1 MLCFTQLGSLI
12 NTIFVN
18 FVIKNKLAEIE
29 DESFLKEIYGLI
41 SDDETPYEF
50 SAEQEIRIEQALE
63 EIRQGKVI
71 SNDDVKRDAEEW
83 LRK

>member
-1 MLCFTQLGSLI
+1 MS
-12 NTIFVN
+12 TIELKDK
-18 FVIKNKLAEIE
+18 IQKRLAEIE

-50 SAEQEIRIEQALE
+50 YAEQEIRIEQALE

>member
-1 MLCFTQLGSLI
+1 MS
-12 NTIFVN
+12 TIELKDK
-18 FVIKNKLAEIE
+18 IQKRLAEIE
-29 DESFLKEIYGLI
+29 DESFLKEIYSLI
-41 SDDETPYEF
+41 SDDETTYEF

>member
-1 MLCFTQLGSLI
+1 MS
-12 NTIFVN
+12 TIELKDK
-18 FVIKNKLAEIE
+18 IQKRLAEIE

-41 SDDETPYEF
+41 SDDETTYEF

>member
-1 MLCFTQLGSLI
+1 MS
-12 NTIFVN
+12 TIELKDK
-18 FVIKNKLAEIE
+18 IQKRLAEIE
-29 DESFLKEIYGLI
+29 DESFLKEIYSLI
-41 SDDETPYEF
+41 SDNETPYEF
-50 SAEQEIRIEQALE
+50 SAEQEIRIEQAIE